1 MRKIITFSLLWLTV
15 CSFGQYKDNFSD
27 GEFASNPSW
36 IGTADKFVVAPSL
49 QLQLKAPAASSSA
62 YLATSSGAIYNASWQ
77 FYLKAGLLLTSG
89 NYVDFYLV
97 ADNSDLSK
105 DLNGYYVMV
114 GNTNKEVALYR
125 QSGKIKTRL
134 VAGVSKRLPASGSVT
149 EITVRV
155 TRDAAGNWA
164 LYSKLS
170 SESDFVLEGTVY
182 DAAFDKSNFSGIYCK
197 YSTKNSQK
205 FVFDDFAV
213 TGSAVLDTVPPSIV
227 SYNLAGDRKLKVV
240 FSEPVSLSGAMVTV
254 PATLGSYTQN
264 LSGDT
269 LTFLFDKPAPR
280 YQTFVIT
287 LDKVADVAGN
297 FLPKSELSFGLFPT
311 TFGDLIFNEIMCD
324 SSPKVGLPETEYIEL
339 YNRKD
344 FPVDL
349 SGWKLYYGDK
359 PYKISGGKIPAN
371 GYLLLCAFGSASTLS
386 SYGTTAT
393 MSSFPS
399 LSSTGQLLYLTNEKD
414 SLISFVNYSNSW
426 YRNDFKASGG
436 WSLECV
442 DSENLSS
449 ASSNWVA
456 SSDVSGGTPGRKNSS
471 VAIVKDNLDPHVAA
485 VSYVLPDTLLVVF
498 NKSMSLSD
506 LSVLSHYVLGSGL
519 EMKSAKA
526 DYPQGKWVKLAL
538 SPAPQKG
545 SLYQLQF
552 NHLRDVNQNLLSE
565 KIMFGVPDSCEYN
578 DLVINEVLSH
588 PKNGGATFVELYNR
602 SQKVIE
608 LKNLWLNRIKPG
620 GVLDVGSPLAP
631 QGRQVLPGEYLILTD
646 SQKGVSDFYDCK
658 TEGKWNEM
666 SNFVSLPNTSGNVM
680 LVSRVGAVIDSVS
693 YDEKRHDATIK
704 DPSGVSFERVNPDW
718 ASDNA
723 DNWHSC
729 ASDAGYATPGY
740 ANSQFRQM
748 SDSATSVKYFWLD
761 NESFTP
767 DNDGVEDVLLLRYK
781 MPDNGYSATV
791 TIYDAMGRRVRQI
804 ANNAL
809 LGGEGVL
816 IWNGLTDAG
825 KLANAGVY
833 VVYVDAVLPLKG
845 KREKTKIACV
855 VAVK

>member
-15 CSFGQYKDNFSD
+15 YSFGQYKDDFSD
-27 GEFASNPSW
+27 GEFVSNPSW
-36 IGTADKFVVAPSL
+36 IGTADKFVVSSSQ

-62 YLATSSGAIYNASWQ
+62 YLATSSGVIYNASWQ

-89 NYVDFYLV
+89 NYVNFYLV
-97 ADNSDLSK
+97 ANQSDLSK
-105 DLNGYYVMV
+105 ALNGYYVMV

-125 QSGKIKTRL
+125 QSGTTKTKL
-134 VAGVSKRLPASGSVT
+134 VAGGSKRLPTSGSVT

-164 LYSKLS
+164 LYSKLP
-170 SESDFVLEGTVY
+170 SESGFVLEGEVH
-182 DAAFDKSNFSGIYCK
+182 DATFDKSSFSGIYCK
-197 YSTKNSQK
+197 YSSKNSQK

-227 SYNLAGDRKLKVV
+227 SYQLLGDRKLKVV
-240 FSEPVSLSGAMVTV
+240 FSEPVSLSGAKVTV
-254 PATLGSYTQN
+254 PASLGSYAQS

-269 LTFLFDKPAPR
+269 LTLLFDKPVPR
-280 YQTFVIT
+280 YQTFVVT
-287 LDKVADVAGN
+287 LDKIVDVAGN

-311 TFGDLIFNEIMCD
+311 TFGDLVFNEIMCD
-324 SSPKVGLPETEYIEL
+324 PSPKVGLPEAEYIEL

-344 FPVDL
+344 FPIEL

-359 PYKISGGKIPAN
+359 PYKISGGKIPGN
-371 GYLLLCAFGSASTLS
+371 GYLLLCASASVPAMS
-386 SYGTTAT
+386 SYGATAT

-426 YRNDFKASGG
+426 YKNDFKASGG
-436 WSLECV
+436 WSLECM
-442 DSENLSS
+442 DSENVSGTS
-449 ASSNWVA
+449 FNWTA

-471 VAIVKDNLDPHVAA
+471 VAIVKDNLDPHVVA
-485 VSYVLPDTLLVVF
+485 VSYIVPDTLLVVF
-498 NKSMSLSD
+498 NKSMLLSD
-506 LSVLSHYVLGSGL
+506 LSVLSHYVLRSGL
-519 EMKSAKA
+519 EVKSFKI
-526 DYPQGKWVKLAL
+526 DYPLGKWVRLAL
-538 SPAPQKG
+538 SPAAKTG
-545 SLYQLQF
+545 SLYQLQLS
-552 NHLRDVNQNLLSE
+552 HLRDVNQNFLDE

-588 PKNGGATFVELYNR
+588 PKSGGATFVELYNR

-608 LKNLWLNRIKPG
+608 LKNLWLNRIKSG
-620 GVLDVGSPLAP
+620 GGLDVGSPIAP
-631 QGRQVLPGEYLILTD
+631 QGRQILPGDYLILTD
-646 SQKGVSDFYDCK
+646 SQKGVNDFYDCK
-658 TEGKWNEM
+658 TESKWNEM
-666 SNFVSLPNTSGNVM
+666 SNFVSLPNASGNVM
-680 LVSRVGAVIDSVS
+680 LVNRVGAVIDSVS
-693 YDEKRHDATIK
+693 YDEKRHDVTIK
-704 DPSGVSFERVNPDW
+704 DPAGVSFERVNPDW
-718 ASDNA
+718 ASNNA

-740 ANSQFRQM
+740 ENSQFRQM
-748 SDSATSVKYFWLD
+748 SDSATAAKYFWLD

-767 DNDGVEDVLLLRYK
+767 DNDGVEDMLLLRYK

-791 TIYDAMGRRVRQI
+791 TIYDAMGRRVRQM

-816 IWNGLTDAG
+816 VWNGLTDAG
-825 KLANAGVY
+825 KLANAGIY

-845 KREKTKIACV
+845 KREKAKIACV